1 MNASAATTT
10 RLLHRSFGH
19 GVSSSVLQ
27 RISSNNRLFLQQQY
41 QQSSTRRMLSAVVT
55 LSDGDAVNKFRTIN
69 SKSVMYF
76 TATWCPPC
84 KMIAPIYTE
93 LSTKYPDVAFGKVD
107 VDENQYAAGE
117 FQISAV
123 PTFIF
128 SKSDETVNK
137 FSGADKVELEKMIQD
152 L

>member
-1 MNASAATTT
+1 MNAAATST

-19 GVSSSVLQ
+19 SASSYVLQ

-41 QQSSTRRMLSAVVT
+41 QQSSTRRMLSAVVS

-107 VDENQYAAGE
+107 VDENQDAAAE

-137 FSGADKVELEKMIQD
+137 FSGADKVQLENLIQD

>member
-1 MNASAATTT
+1 MNTTATST
-10 RLLHRSFGH
+10 RLLLRRSFGH
-19 GVSSSVLQ
+19 GAPASVLQ
-27 RISSNNRLFLQQQY
+27 LSNNSRLFLQQQY
-41 QQSSTRRMLSAVVT
+41 QQSTRRMLSAVVS

-107 VDENQYAAGE
+107 VDENQDAAGE

-137 FSGADKVELEKMIQD
+137 FSGADKVELEKLIQD

>member
-1 MNASAATTT
+1 MLGRRFATRFSFSTQQSARRTLFITVGDQNAFEA
-10 RLLHRSFGH
+10 LE
-19 GVSSSVLQ
+19 
-27 RISSNNRLFLQQQY
+27 SNNKKKIF
-41 QQSSTRRMLSAVVT
+41 
-55 LSDGDAVNKFRTIN
+55 
-69 SKSVMYF
+69 YF

-107 VDENQYAAGE
+107 VDENQDAAGE

-137 FSGADKVELEKMIQD
+137 FSGADKVELEKLIQD